1 MNRLLLILMPLFA
14 LATPAIVMERVQERT
29 MGKVLGTNAQIIQ
42 LSNQKQKIVSR
53 LPGHIER
60 YFVAPGDHV
69 KRGKRVALIE
79 SISLSKM
86 TAEYVALQQQVKAA
100 KAQRETAQKLYAKG
114 LLSQNELNEKRIA
127 TQTLLSKQNTLAS
140 QLRSLGINLAALKE
154 ATDKF
159 TLYAHADGVVGEI
172 YLPLHANVDAQAP
185 IMSIVNQQGY
195 YAIAYLSVADAMQVT
210 PQTEGVVTIAGQHY
224 KSTFVQLLPAVDT
237 KTQRA
242 KLLFRMRE
250 HPTPTLLNA
259 FAPMQI
265 ALPSTQKALMV
276 KRTALTLFGGE
287 WVVFVKKEHEEHEEE
302 AEEHNAEEEEGH
314 EHEHEHEHTEVPYAP
329 QVVKVVAYYGDTVA
343 IKGLEKGEAYVS
355 DGVYFVKSMLLKS
368 SLGEH
373 GH

>member
-29 MGKVLGTNAQIIQ
+29 MGKVVDTNAQITQ

-60 YFVAPGDHV
+60 YFVAPGDRV
-69 KRGKRVALIE
+69 KRGERVALIE
-79 SISLSKM
+79 SIALSKM

-140 QLRSLGINLAALKE
+140 QLRSLGIDLATLKE
-154 ATDKF
+154 ATDQF

-210 PQTEGVVTIAGQHY
+210 PQTEGVVTIARKRY
-224 KSTFVQLLPAVDT
+224 KGTFVQLLPTVDT
-237 KTQRA
+237 ETQRA
-242 KLLFRMRE
+242 KLLFRLNT

-259 FAPMQI
+259 FVPMQI

-302 AEEHNAEEEEGH
+302 AEEHHAEEEEDH
-314 EHEHEHEHTEVPYAP
+314 EHEHEHVEIPYAP
-329 QVVKVVAYYGDTVA
+329 QVVKVVAYYGDAVA
-343 IKGLEKGEAYVS
+343 IKGLEKGEEYVS